1 MLLFP
6 LATHAQLPL
15 EHMAPHHRAA
25 VESVIRKP
33 DFTFE
38 THTAPVAVRFDT
50 MEKLF
55 SHPRVAA
62 AMWRHCQFSPSLYA
76 FESPGQQLIVDDG
89 QGLRGTL
96 TLVYRQ
102 YGQRVYLIDGRVEKG
117 RMGNP
122 FGVGARMV
130 VNYRYWDGPR
140 GFESYLHTW
149 TTLDSALLGIIS
161 KPFKGY
167 IKRRQEE
174 FISYING
181 NIAKGGQFAQIDPLE
196 FWEPILREGDP
207 EAIHQFGQVF
217 RNGGNGGKARR

>member
-1 MLLFP
+1 M
-6 LATHAQLPL
+6 
-15 EHMAPHHRAA
+15 MA
-25 VESVIRKP
+25 
-33 DFTFE
+33 
-38 THTAPVAVRFDT
+38 
-50 MEKLF
+50 
-55 SHPRVAA
+55 RV
-62 AMWRHCQFSPSLYA
+62 S
-76 FESPGQQLIVDDG
+76 GV
-89 QGLRGTL
+89 TL

-130 VNYRYWDGPR
+130 VNYRYWDGPH

-207 EAIHQFGQVF
+207 MAIHQFGQVF